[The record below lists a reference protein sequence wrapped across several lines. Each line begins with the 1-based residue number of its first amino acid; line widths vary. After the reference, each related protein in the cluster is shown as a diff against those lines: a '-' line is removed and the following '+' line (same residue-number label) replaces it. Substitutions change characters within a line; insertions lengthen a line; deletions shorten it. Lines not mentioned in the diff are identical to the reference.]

1 MRGSLRNGVLDLG
14 EVDKFRDP
22 KSAAPFSLPDILL
35 ALSDA
40 RLRLD
45 TDAGAIGMQIDG
57 QGNLRS
63 GFRGRL
69 AAAMPNAGGKGCGLA
84 NLRAMRSEERR
95 VGKECVSTCR
105 SRWSAVQ

>member
-69 AAAMPNAGGKGCGLA
+69 AAAMP
-84 NLRAMRSEERR
+84 RSEARR
-95 VGKECVSTCR
+95 VGTACVSTCR
-105 SRWSAVQ
+105 SRWTSYHEKKKS